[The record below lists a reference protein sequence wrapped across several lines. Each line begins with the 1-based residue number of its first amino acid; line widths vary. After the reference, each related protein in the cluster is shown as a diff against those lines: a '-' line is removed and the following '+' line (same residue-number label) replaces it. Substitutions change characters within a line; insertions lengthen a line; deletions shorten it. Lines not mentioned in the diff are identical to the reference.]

1 MKTSKFIFGM
11 VILIG
16 LMSSCTNDS
25 VSETE
30 QLYDQQ
36 AIDKSEIKDSD
47 V

>member
-1 MKTSKFIFGM
+1 MRASKFFFGL
-11 VILIG
+11 VILAG

-25 VSETE
+25 VSDTE